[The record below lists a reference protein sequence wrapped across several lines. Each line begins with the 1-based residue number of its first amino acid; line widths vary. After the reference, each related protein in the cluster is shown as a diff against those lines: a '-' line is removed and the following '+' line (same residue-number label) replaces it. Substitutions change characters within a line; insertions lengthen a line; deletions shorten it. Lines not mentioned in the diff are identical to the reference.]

1 MIIKSYELQKI
12 KIENFN
18 SFLIHGKNQGLTNDI
33 VEKNLKPKLSN
44 NIYFYEEAEI
54 LKNSDQF
61 KETIINKSFF
71 ENNKLIIIR
80 RASDKIFKIIQDILS
95 LNSTE
100 NQIIILSNTLEKK
113 SKLRNLFE
121 KDNQLISIAIYEDNN
136 QTLNQIAIE
145 FFKKNKIKISQENI
159 NLITERCNG
168 DRINL
173 QNELLKIENFSLNKK
188 DVSTEDLIK
197 LTNLAEN
204 FDYTYLVNN
213 SLAKNKRKTLNI
225 LNENNFV
232 NEDCVMILRI
242 YLNKLKRLLKIFAET
257 KNNDNHEKIISS
269 FKPPIFWKE
278 KDFIKKQIKILSQSK
293 IQDLINKVNNVEFLI
308 KKNPSISVSLVTN
321 FILEQLSETNNL
333 T

>member
-71 ENNKLIIIR
+71 ENNKLIILR

-257 KNNDNHEKIISS
+257 KNNDTHEKIISS

>member
-173 QNELLKIENFSLNKK
+173 QN
-188 DVSTEDLIK
+188 
-197 LTNLAEN
+197 
-204 FDYTYLVNN
+204 
-213 SLAKNKRKTLNI
+213 
-225 LNENNFV
+225 
-232 NEDCVMILRI
+232 
-242 YLNKLKRLLKIFAET
+242 
-257 KNNDNHEKIISS
+257 
-269 FKPPIFWKE
+269 
-278 KDFIKKQIKILSQSK
+278 
-293 IQDLINKVNNVEFLI
+293 
-308 KKNPSISVSLVTN
+308 
-321 FILEQLSETNNL
+321 
-333 T
+333 